1 MMDSKF
7 SKDQIFSLLES
18 ALFIRSGPVRPVEL
32 GPLFD
37 GCFNQTQIKG
47 FIKELS
53 DRYKKEKNRGIFIE
67 KVLNGYQLRTKPINK
82 NRLSKLTKGR
92 PFRLSGPAMEVLSV
106 IAYRQPC
113 TKQDMEDIRGVECGH
128 ILRTLMEKGLVSFAG
143 KSDLPGR
150 PFLYKT
156 TARFLEIFGFSSLK
170 DLPSEEEI
178 REHLPEIPEEPEK
191 WSAAVQ
197 DLSVDGRVLVPF
209 SADEKENENL
219 KSILKSIPSNAKFL
233 DETDLDET
241 EPAED
246 S

>member
-1 MMDSKF
+1 MTDLKF

-18 ALFIRSGPVRPVEL
+18 ALFVRSDPVKPAEL
-32 GPLFD
+32 EPLFD
-37 GCFNQTQIKG
+37 GSLNQAQIKS
-47 FIKELS
+47 FIEELS
-53 DRYKKEKNRGIFIE
+53 DRYKKEENRGIFIE

-82 NRLSKLTKGR
+82 DSLSKLIRRR

-113 TKQDMEDIRGVECGH
+113 TRQDMEDIRGVECGH

-156 TARFLEIFGFSSLK
+156 TARFLEVFGFSGLK

-178 REHLPEIPEEPEK
+178 REHLPEIPEETSK
-191 WSAAVQ
+191 LSSAVRE
-197 DLSVDGRVLVPF
+197 LSVDGKVLVPF
-209 SADEKENENL
+209 SEDEKENENL
-219 KSILKSIPSNAKFL
+219 KSILKSIPSGAKFL
-233 DETDLDET
+233 DEKES
-241 EPAED
+241 EKD